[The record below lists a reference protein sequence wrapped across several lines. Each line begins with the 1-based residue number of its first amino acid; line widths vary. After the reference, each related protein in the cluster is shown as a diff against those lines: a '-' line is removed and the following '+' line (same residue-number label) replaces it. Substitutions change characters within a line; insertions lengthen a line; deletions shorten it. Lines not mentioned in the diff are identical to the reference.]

1 MGDRS
6 NVAIISQWDGA
17 TVLYSHWGGSSL
29 FKQVQEILFDD
40 KARNRWTDAPYLRR
54 IVFQYIV
61 DLDGPS
67 ETGFGISSKIG
78 DNEHLVLTLDTDSLR
93 AAFRSGGNYDK
104 PVSPDEG
111 WSFEVFRTVRVD
123 DY

>member
-1 MGDRS
+1 
-6 NVAIISQWDGA
+6 
-17 TVLYSHWGGSSL
+17 
-29 FKQVQEILFDD
+29 
-40 KARNRWTDAPYLRR
+40 
-54 IVFQYIV
+54 
-61 DLDGPS
+61 LDGPS

-93 AAFRSGGNYDK
+93 AAFRSEGNYDK